1 MLILESQAIHVKESS
16 VRISQLATETAVPV
30 ATIKYY
36 LREGL
41 LHDGELTSATQ
52 ANYDDSHVRRLRL
65 IRALVGGA
73 GLSIAD
79 ARELLSGVDSPPQ
92 AGHDLLGIAHHAL
105 AGPVDASSDTREVD
119 ALLEE
124 WGWTSDGCDG
134 VGKAAVAAAL
144 EGVRSAG
151 FALPEG
157 MLGTYAS
164 AMRGVAEAEIAG
176 VPTDS
181 GESAVRYVVL
191 GTVLVE
197 PLLLALRRLAQQSAS
212 YERFGARPL
221 G

>member
-1 MLILESQAIHVKESS
+1 

-52 ANYDDSHVRRLRL
+52 AAYDDSHVRRLRL
-65 IRALVGGA
+65 IRALLGGA
-73 GLSIAD
+73 GLSVAE
-79 ARELLSGVDSPPQ
+79 ARELLDGVDSPPD

-105 AGPVDASSDTREVD
+105 AGTVDETVDTTRVD
-119 ALLEE
+119 TLLDE
-124 WGWTSDGCDG
+124 WGWTSDGCDHT
-134 VGKAAVAAAL
+134 GKAAVAEAL

-151 FALPEG
+151 FDFPEG
-157 MLGTYAS
+157 MLATYAR
-164 AMRGVAEAEIAG
+164 AMHEVAEMEIAG

-181 GESAVRYVVL
+181 ADSAVRYVVF
-191 GTVLVE
+191 GTVLAE

>member
-1 MLILESQAIHVKESS
+1 M
-16 VRISQLATETAVPV
+16 RISQLSVETAVPV

-41 LHDGELTSATQ
+41 MHEGVLSSATQ
-52 ANYDDSHVRRLRL
+52 ASYDDSHARRLRL
-65 IRALVGGA
+65 IRALLGGA
-73 GLSIAD
+73 GLSVAD
-79 ARELLSGVDSPPQ
+79 ARELLGGLDAPPP

-105 AGPVDASSDTREVD
+105 ARPVDESIDTTEVEAMLD
-119 ALLEE
+119 G
-124 WGWTSDGCDG
+124 WGWASDGWD
-134 VGKAAVAAAL
+134 VTGKAAVAEAL

-151 FALPEG
+151 FELPAG
-157 MLGTYAS
+157 ILDTYAA
-164 AMRGVAEAEIAG
+164 AMHDVAAAEIDG

-181 GESAVRYVVL
+181 MEAAMRYVVL

-212 YERFGARPL
+212 FERFGARPL